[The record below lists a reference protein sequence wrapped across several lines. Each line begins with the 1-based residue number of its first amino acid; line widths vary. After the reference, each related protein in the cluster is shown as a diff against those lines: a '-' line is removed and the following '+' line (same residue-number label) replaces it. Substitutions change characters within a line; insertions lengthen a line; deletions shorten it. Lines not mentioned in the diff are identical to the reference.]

1 MKENE
6 VYENS
11 NILNEENNNE
21 NNNNNNNNQFNFIFD
36 LDLPENQQN
45 SDDFKLNEDYLNNG
59 KNLYNNNFYHLKN
72 NNLLIIQQNNNNE
85 KINNNFLI
93 YNNNNNNN
101 IQTLN
106 NNLNN
111 NNNNNIF
118 NNFNQNNNIFFD
130 NKSSNFILKSNN
142 NNNNNNNYQILNNN
156 NNNNNFNLLNNNN
169 NNLFFSNNNNN
180 NNNNNLI
187 NTQNQLTFQDISAIN
202 NILQSCEDSESVSS
216 TLNSNSNKITI
227 IQNSCYYLKYRIL
240 SNSEFSNTIL
250 YPFLRPKMLILII
263 NHFGTYIYQNF
274 LEVLNKNNLIDFLV
288 FLTSNFDI
296 ISHSTNGTRVIQ
308 KLIEICSNMKSEN
321 NNNFI
326 YQAFVEMFKNKIVA
340 LCIDENA
347 NHIIQKFIFNIKFPF
362 NNFVYEEIYKNFI
375 YIALTKYGCCVI
387 QKCLIHG
394 NKEQKEKVIFLI
406 LKYTFSLIGAQFGN
420 YVYQSIILL
429 NDVET
434 IKKILE
440 IIKHK
445 IIFLCNEK
453 YSSNVIE
460 KLLEIQNKNIVNN
473 IIDKLSNN
481 EQKIMELIT
490 NKYGNYIIQKILSV
504 NNNKH
509 TFNRIIKIIHK
520 NLNQILT
527 LPFGKKLLSKIIL
540 KFPNLQEYF
549 NLKI

>member
-11 NILNEENNNE
+11 NILNENSNE
-21 NNNNNNNNQFNFIFD
+21 NNNQFNFIFD
-36 LDLPENQQN
+36 LDLNENQQN
-45 SDDFKLNEDYLNNG
+45 SDDFNNEDFLNNS
-59 KNLYNNNFYHLKN
+59 KNLYNNNFYQLKN
-72 NNLLIIQQNNNNE
+72 NNFLIFQQNNNND
-85 KINNNFLI
+85 KINNNFLN

-101 IQTLN
+101 IQNT
-106 NNLNN
+106 NL

-118 NNFNQNNNIFFD
+118 NNFNQNNFFD

-142 NNNNNNNYQILNNN
+142 NNNNNNYQNL
-156 NNNNNFNLLNNNN
+156 NNNNNFNLLNNNNN

-240 SNSEFSNTIL
+240 SNSEFSNIIL
-250 YPFLRPKMLILII
+250 YPFLRPKMLNLII

-288 FLTSNFDI
+288 FLTNNFDI

-509 TFNRIIKIIHK
+509 TFNRIIKIINK

>member
-1 MKENE
+1 M
-6 VYENS
+6 
-11 NILNEENNNE
+11 
-21 NNNNNNNNQFNFIFD
+21 
-36 LDLPENQQN
+36 PENQQN
-45 SDDFKLNEDYLNNG
+45 SEENFVSNDDSLNN
-59 KNLYNNNFYHLKN
+59 NNFNNNNFYPLKN
-72 NNLLIIQQNNNNE
+72 NN
-85 KINNNFLI
+85 NNFLL
-93 YNNNNNNN
+93 NNNNNDNFINN
-101 IQTLN
+101 FSNYNNNMQNILLN

-111 NNNNNIF
+111 KNNIF

-130 NKSSNFILKSNN
+130 NKSSNFLIKINNKNSNENKNFQNINNFSLLNN
-142 NNNNNNNYQILNNN
+142 NIFVSLNNN
-156 NNNNNFNLLNNNN
+156 NNDSSFAN
-169 NNLFFSNNNNN
+169 
-180 NNNNNLI
+180 
-187 NTQNQLTFQDISAIN
+187 QNQLNFQDISAIN
-202 NILQSCEDSESVSS
+202 NILQSCEESESVSS
-216 TLNSNSNKITI
+216 AFSASNNKINI

-240 SNSEFSNTIL
+240 SNSEFSNLIL

-263 NHFGTYIYQNF
+263 NHFGTYIYQNL
-274 LEVLNKNNLIDFLV
+274 LEVLNKNNLIDFLI
-288 FLTSNFDI
+288 FLTNNFDI
-296 ISHSTNGTRVIQ
+296 ISHSTNGTRTIQ
-308 KLIEICSNMKSEN
+308 KLIEICSGAKNENN

-347 NHIIQKFIFNIKFPF
+347 NHIIQKFIFNIKFPY
-362 NNFVYEEIYKNFI
+362 NNFVYEEIFNNFI

-434 IKKILE
+434 IKKIIE

-445 IIFLCNEK
+445 LILLCNEK

-460 KLLEIQNKNIVNN
+460 KLLEIQNKNLVNN
-473 IIDKLSNN
+473 IIEKLSNS

-527 LPFGKKLLSKIIL
+527 LPFGKKLLSKIII
-540 KFPNLQEYF
+540 KFPHLQEYF

>member
-1 MKENE
+1 LL
-6 VYENS
+6 VFS
-11 NILNEENNNE
+11 LN
-21 NNNNNNNNQFNFIFD
+21 Q
-36 LDLPENQQN
+36 
-45 SDDFKLNEDYLNNG
+45 
-59 KNLYNNNFYHLKN
+59 
-72 NNLLIIQQNNNNE
+72 
-85 KINNNFLI
+85 
-93 YNNNNNNN
+93 
-101 IQTLN
+101 
-106 NNLNN
+106 
-111 NNNNNIF
+111 
-118 NNFNQNNNIFFD
+118 
-130 NKSSNFILKSNN
+130 
-142 NNNNNNNYQILNNN
+142 
-156 NNNNNFNLLNNNN
+156 
-169 NNLFFSNNNNN
+169 NNNNN
-180 NNNNNLI
+180 NNNNNNESSLI
-187 NTQNQLTFQDISAIN
+187 PNQNQLNFQDISAIN
-202 NILQSCEDSESVSS
+202 NILQSCEDSESVS
-216 TLNSNSNKITI
+216 TTFNTNNNKINI

-240 SNSEFSNTIL
+240 SNSEFSNLIL
-250 YPFLRPKMLILII
+250 YPFLRPKMLNLII

-274 LEVLNKNNLIDFLV
+274 LEVLNKNNLIDFLL
-288 FLTSNFDI
+288 FLTNNFDI
-296 ISHSTNGTRVIQ
+296 ISHSANGTRTIQ
-308 KLIEICSNMKSEN
+308 KLIEICSSAKNENNN

-347 NHIIQKFIFNIKFPF
+347 NHIIQKFIFNIKFPY

-429 NDVET
+429 NEVET
-434 IKKILE
+434 IKKIIE

-445 IIFLCNEK
+445 LILLCNEK

-473 IIDKLSNN
+473 IIEKLTNS

-527 LPFGKKLLSKIIL
+527 LPFGKKLLSKIII
-540 KFPNLQEYF
+540 KFPHLQDYF

>member
-11 NILNEENNNE
+11 NVLNENSNE
-21 NNNNNNNNQFNFIFD
+21 NNNNQFNFIFD
-36 LDLPENQQN
+36 LDLTENQQN
-45 SDDFKLNEDYLNNG
+45 SDDFNNEEILNNS
-59 KNLYNNNFYHLKN
+59 KNLYNNNFYQLKN
-72 NNLLIIQQNNNNE
+72 NNFLIFQQNNNND
-85 KINNNFLI
+85 KINNNFLN
-93 YNNNNNNN
+93 YNNNNNNNN
-101 IQTLN
+101 IQNT
-106 NNLNN
+106 NLNN

-118 NNFNQNNNIFFD
+118 NNFNQNNFFD

-142 NNNNNNNYQILNNN
+142 NNNNNYQNL

-169 NNLFFSNNNNN
+169 NLFFSNNNNNN

-202 NILQSCEDSESVSS
+202 NILQSCEESESSS
-216 TLNSNSNKITI
+216 SLTTTNTKITI

-240 SNSEFSNTIL
+240 SNSEFSNIIL
-250 YPFLRPKMLILII
+250 YPFLRPKMLNLII

-288 FLTSNFDI
+288 FLTNNFDI

-308 KLIEICSNMKSEN
+308 KLIEICSSIKNENN

-326 YQAFVEMFKNKIVA
+326 YQAFIEMFKNKIVS

-429 NDVET
+429 NDAEI

-473 IIDKLSNN
+473 IIEKLSNN

-509 TFNRIIKIIHK
+509 TFNRIIKIINK